1 MQFTNEG
8 KVYVGSFK
16 DDLMHGD
23 GKMLMSDQSRFE
35 GEWKEDKMSG
45 QGTKIYQNSDRYVGQ
60 IENYEPHGTGI
71 WYNIKEQTKR

>member
-1 MQFTNEG
+1 
-8 KVYVGSFK
+8 
-16 DDLMHGD
+16 MHGD